1 MNSKSVVYRAL
12 VTYSNER
19 TGEIR
24 VKIPSIIGV
33 ATDVSI
39 TYIGRAAYNG
49 VWAVPQPGEQ
59 IIVSPDD
66 DNLTNVFWLH
76 TDAYTHTSHQRNYIQ
91 VYNTTYL
98 YPAPTAVQTASFD
111 TVDLQSGI
119 RLVDSTKITFDYAG
133 VYDLH
138 YSVQWANISSQIH
151 EGAIWISF
159 NGNYYPNSAT
169 YTAVTSSHGGLPGS
183 AIAASNLMGKAINA
197 GDYVELMWATT
208 SNQVYPVSL
217 SPSDVGLDSSIPV
230 SKAVVVSITQ
240 VA

>member
-1 MNSKSVVYRAL
+1 VHRAL
-12 VTYSNER
+12 VTYSDEN

-24 VKIPSIIGV
+24 VRVPAVTGLGEMSISKIARTKHNNVWVVPNIGSQILV
-33 ATDVSI
+33 SADDENMTNLFWIHSDVE
-39 TYIGRAAYNG
+39 
-49 VWAVPQPGEQ
+49 EQ
-59 IIVSPDD
+59 S
-66 DNLTNVFWLH
+66 
-76 TDAYTHTSHQRNYIQ
+76 SHFRNYIQ

-98 YPAPTAVQTASFD
+98 YPGLEAVQKASFD

-119 RLVDSTKITFDYAG
+119 RLVDSTKITFDYSG

-151 EGAIWISF
+151 EGSIWISF

-169 YTAVTSSHGGLPGS
+169 YTAVTASHGGLPGS
-183 AIAASNLMGKAINA
+183 ALAASNLMGKALNS

-217 SPSDVGLDSSIPV
+217 SPSDVGLDSSIPL
-230 SKAVVVSITQ
+230 SKAVIVSVNQ